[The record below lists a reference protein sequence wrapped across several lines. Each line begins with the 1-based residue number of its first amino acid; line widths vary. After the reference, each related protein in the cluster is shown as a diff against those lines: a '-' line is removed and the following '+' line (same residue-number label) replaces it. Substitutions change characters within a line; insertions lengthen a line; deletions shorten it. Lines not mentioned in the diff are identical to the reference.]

1 MRAALL
7 TLAIVAALFLAR
19 SRAWAAFNCFETPE
33 GERRCACIGRNN
45 CSEMRGSCKSEP
57 VCDHGELGAVVCSCT
72 AMRTSRT
79 RS

>member
-33 GERRCACIGRNN
+33 GERKCACIGRNN

-57 VCDHGELGAVVCSCT
+57 VRDHGELGAVVCSCT